1 MAVDSISLLAQNT
14 YSQIQNRPK
23 ILTNQ
28 DMPVQ
33 QAVSFQN
40 MVKKDFNSFSKMSP
54 AQILQH
60 IQNAKSATHSNYVAG
75 TSSSVGIVAGNS
87 VHALRNNL
95 SKHETTVRKSL
106 INEASLVDVL
116 TATTE
121 ATNTMKTIVS
131 VRDKF
136 MEAFDKVM
144 NMSI

>member
-23 ILTNQ
+23 VAVDQ
-28 DMPVQ
+28 DIQVQ

-60 IQNAKSATHSNYVAG
+60 IQGAKSAVG
-75 TSSSVGIVAGNS
+75 SSGVDSTGMVGSGVS
-87 VHALRNNL
+87 ALRSTLNQ
-95 SKHETTVRKSL
+95 HEKVVRKSL

-121 ATNTMKTIVS
+121 ATNTMKTMVS